1 MNKNTVWACVS
12 TVCKVTSAAHIRW
25 IYSFFV
31 IYIQCQFFST
41 PAPLVKCQHPEVI
54 LLRPRKFTCSLFKK
68 ETDMCTCPFIFLAP
82 RLQTASTSPSFKG
95 AVMVPRSSNYRAET
109 LHLWT
114 GLGRTGFMHLL
125 NGANCKQ
132 LEKLNSSNSPRRSQ
146 SFITR
151 CLFMTLCD
159 RSY

>member
-1 MNKNTVWACVS
+1 MNLQFLRDLHSVPVLFNA
-12 TVCKVTSAAHIRW
+12 SAGKA
-25 IYSFFV
+25 SE
-31 IYIQCQFFST
+31 
-41 PAPLVKCQHPEVI
+41 PLVKCQHPEVI

-82 RLQTASTSPSFKG
+82 RLQTASMSPSFKG

>member
-1 MNKNTVWACVS
+1 MNLQFLRDLHSVPVLFNA
-12 TVCKVTSAAHIRW
+12 SAGKA
-25 IYSFFV
+25 SE
-31 IYIQCQFFST
+31 
-41 PAPLVKCQHPEVI
+41 PLVKCQHPEVI
-54 LLRPRKFTCSLFKK
+54 LLRPRKFTCSLFTKK
-68 ETDMCTCPFIFLAP
+68 RKCVHVLSFFPAP

>member
-1 MNKNTVWACVS
+1 MNLQFLCDLHSVPVLFNA
-12 TVCKVTSAAHIRW
+12 SAGKA
-25 IYSFFV
+25 SE
-31 IYIQCQFFST
+31 
-41 PAPLVKCQHPEVI
+41 PLVKCQRPEII
-54 LLRPRKFTCSLFKK
+54 LLRPRKFTCSLFTKK
-68 ETDMCTCPFIFLAP
+68 RIYVHVLLFFPAP
-82 RLQTASTSPSFKG
+82 RLQTASTSPSFKE